1 MMALSGLLFSR
12 IGLLLVLA
20 FIMTRL
26 RAFRYLLD
34 RNQNIKNVVYSAL
47 LFGLFAIIG
56 TEAGLMVRNTTVVPH
71 GFITRLLG
79 NETLIGPSLVATV
92 IAGLFGGP
100 IVGTVSGFIASI
112 FIFYLGGDNLIA
124 DVCIHPIT
132 GMLSGWTARFFSQER
147 VISSQKA
154 LFIGLFA
161 PVLHMALLLIFTTN
175 PQQTILLVD
184 QIGLPLVVTNSVAI
198 AVFTAMIRVVVFEQE
213 QTAAMETQ
221 RALKIAEKAL
231 PHLRKGWDMHTADKI
246 AELLYFELRIAA
258 VSVTDNRQVL
268 AYIGAGAD
276 HHIKGQPL
284 QARLARVALES
295 GQMQV
300 TTNRSEISCN
310 HENCPIHAIIIVP
323 LRQSGE
329 VVGLVNLCFARAQ
342 ELRPVEI
349 NLAIGLGKLI
359 SNQLDVVAAEQ
370 MKDLTRNVKLRTLQ
384 AQIQPHFLFNTLQMI
399 TTLIRVDPPLARH
412 VTIALGNFM
421 RMNLRTSDHA
431 LIPLRQEIDHLEAYL
446 EIIKVRFSDRIRI
459 ISIVPTVLKPALIP
473 PFTLQPLVE
482 NSIKHGFDGINA
494 VGEICITITQ
504 NDSFVSVE
512 IKDNGCGIP
521 QHIVQQI
528 GRSPVESE
536 TGAGIGL
543 FNLNQRLVGLLGN
556 NAALHFQNGAD
567 SGCSVSFHIPVAH

>member
-34 RNQNIKNVVYSAL
+34 RNRNISTVIYSTI

-56 TEAGLMVRNTTVVPH
+56 TEAGIMVRSSIIVPH
-71 GFITRLLG
+71 GLVTRLMA
-79 NETLIGPSLVATV
+79 NEMLVGPSLVAIV

-100 IVGTVSGFIASI
+100 IVGTVSGLISGLFIL
-112 FIFYLGGDNLIA
+112 YLGGDNVVA
-124 DVCIHPIT
+124 NVCIHPLT
-132 GMLSGWTARFFSQER
+132 GILSGWTARFFSQER

-154 LFIGLFA
+154 LFIGMFA
-161 PVLHMALLLIFTTN
+161 PVLHMALLLIFTAN
-175 PQQTILLVD
+175 PQETILLVD
-184 QIGLPLVVTNSVAI
+184 RIGLPLVVTNSVAI
-198 AVFTAMIRVVVFEQE
+198 AIFTAMIRVVILEQE

-221 RALKIAEKAL
+221 RALKIAEQAL
-231 PHLRKGWDMHTADKI
+231 PHLRKGWETGTADKI
-246 AELLYFELRIAA
+246 AELLYVELKITA
-258 VSVTDNRQVL
+258 VAVTDNRQLL
-268 AYIGAGAD
+268 AYIGAGAN
-276 HHIKGQPL
+276 HHVKGQPIRTPL
-284 QARLARVALES
+284 CKLALET

-300 TTNRSEISCN
+300 TMNKTDIQCD
-310 HENCPIHAIIIVP
+310 HDNCPIHAIIVVP

-329 VVGLVNLCFARAQ
+329 IVGLVNLCFARAQ
-342 ELRPVEI
+342 QLRPVEL
-349 NLAIGLGKLI
+349 NLALGLGKLM

-370 MKDLTRNVKLRTLQ
+370 MKELTRNVKLRTLQ

-399 TTLIRVDPPLARH
+399 TTLIRVNPPMARH
-412 VTIALGNFM
+412 VTIALGHFM

-446 EIIKVRFSDRIRI
+446 EIVKVRFLDRFRI
-459 ISIVPTVLKPALIP
+459 ICIVPPVLKPAVIP

-482 NSIKHGFDGINA
+482 NSIKHGFDGLRDG
-494 VGEICITITQ
+494 GEICIKITQ
-504 NDSFVSVE
+504 DNLLIHVE
-512 IKDNGCGIP
+512 ITDNGCGIP
-521 QHIVQQI
+521 ENIVHKI
-528 GRSPVESE
+528 GKGQVESR

-556 NAALHFQNGAD
+556 DTALRFQNSEIG
-567 SGCSVSFHIPVAH
+567 GCIVSFQIPVSQ